1 MLSKKKSS
9 EQIDLFK
16 RKFLQ
21 MDILDIMDFLDT
33 EQLLEMI
40 EEGIKEIPHKLRER
54 IWTPVVTLFAFT
66 KQLLN
71 KGSCSDA
78 VKSARPNR

>member
-21 MDILDIMDFLDT
+21 MDILDT